1 MGIFKQKRRDGTVTW
16 YYDFTYRKRRYR
28 GLGGTT
34 MTQALRAL
42 EKVRTKVLSGEF
54 ELESQSNNP
63 TIEKFAKKYL
73 ANRRYRLRDWKRDAL
88 SVRTLLNS
96 QRLKSKVLSA
106 INPSDIEGYISDR
119 KNDGVSNATINRELA
134 CLKRMYSL
142 AIKWDD
148 TKKSPA
154 ADVDLLEEPPGRTR
168 FLTAEECQR
177 LVECSQE
184 HLRPIVLTA
193 LLTGMR
199 LGELLNLKWDHV
211 HIDHVIDPYIEIEIS
226 KNNKKRFIPLNS
238 EMVELLSALRAKS
251 RGPGHVFLSIRGK
264 PLQSVRKPFI
274 RALKEANISDFRFHD
289 LRHTF
294 ASHFVMNGGDLLAL
308 KEILGHSSLQ
318 MVQRY
323 AHLSAAHKREQI
335 NNLSGLFTKICHKY
349 DSSGKS
355 VVESQK

>member
-1 MGIFKQKRRDGTVTW
+1 
-16 YYDFTYRKRRYR
+16 
-28 GLGGTT
+28 

-63 TIEKFAKKYL
+63 TIEKFAEKYL
-73 ANRRYRLRDWKRDAL
+73 ANRRYRLRAWKRDAL
-88 SVRTLLNS
+88 SVRTLLMHFS
-96 QRLKSKVLSA
+96 GKQLSA
-106 INPSDIEGYISDR
+106 ITPSDIENYISKR
-119 KNDGVSNATINRELA
+119 RNEGVSNATINRELS
-134 CLKRMYSL
+134 CLKRMYTL
-142 AIKWDD
+142 AVKWGDA
-148 TKKSPA
+148 KKNPVT
-154 ADVDLLEEPPGRTR
+154 DVDFLEEPPGRTR
-168 FLTAEECQR
+168 FLTVEECQG

-199 LGELLNLKWDHV
+199 LGELLNLKWAHV

-226 KNNKKRFIPLNS
+226 KNNKKRFVPLNS
-238 EMVELLSALRAKS
+238 EMVELLSALRAKA
-251 RGPGHVFLSIRGK
+251 RGPEHVFLSIRGK
-264 PLQSVRKPFI
+264 PLQSVEKPFL
-274 RALKEANISDFRFHD
+274 RALKEANISDFRWHD

-335 NNLSGLFTKICHKY
+335 NNLSGKFTKICHKY
-349 DSSGKS
+349 ASSGKS
-355 VVESQK
+355 VVESQKRKAL